1 MSLLFHFFFQS
12 TALCKCCILQ
22 LLKKELLSET
32 VEWFLFIP
40 LLVYKNSFIKLQREP
55 PKIVHLPKLLRQ
67 NISCIAMHGVSQQPK
82 SFLCVFQKEPAVL
95 AFLFT
100 SGSREGFI
108 SVHVDKNCPISLEIF
123 EKYSDDDLFDPL
135 VYCPHH
141 PFAACSCSRLL
152 GRPYSK
158 AGSFCSTALDCFPYI
173 LPADFAVKTVQIK
186 KILI

>member
-1 MSLLFHFFFQS
+1 MLHTTIVKERTPVGNRGVVSLWTVAGVQKFIYQ
-12 TALCKCCILQ
+12 TA
-22 LLKKELLSET
+22 EES
-32 VEWFLFIP
+32 
-40 LLVYKNSFIKLQREP
+40 
-55 PKIVHLPKLLRQ
+55 PKIVHLPKLLRR

-100 SGSREGFI
+100 PGSRKGFI

-141 PFAACSCSRLL
+141 PFAGCSCSRLL
-152 GRPYSK
+152 GRLIQKPCLS
-158 AGSFCSTALDCFPYI
+158 LVQP
-173 LPADFAVKTVQIK
+173 LTVFVH
-186 KILI
+186 LTR